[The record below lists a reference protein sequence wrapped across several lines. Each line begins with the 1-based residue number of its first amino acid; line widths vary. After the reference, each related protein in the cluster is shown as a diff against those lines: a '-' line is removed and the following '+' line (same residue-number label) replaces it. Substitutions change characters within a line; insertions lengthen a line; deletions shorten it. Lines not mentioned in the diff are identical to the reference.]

1 MKTIFAFAAAS
12 FTATAAAETMTPV
25 CDGWRFHRGDVV
37 GAESVSFDAKGWKPV
52 SIPHDWAISGPFHRT
67 NDLQN
72 ARVLQDGQVD
82 PLAIS
87 GRTGAL
93 PWVGVGWYRGTFTV
107 PDGAG
112 FAALKFDGA
121 MACAHMNGT
130 ANKDQQAQTSVDR
143 IEYIGCCR
151 MM

>member
-1 MKTIFAFAAAS
+1 MEMIFTFAVVS
-12 FTATAAAETMTPV
+12 FAVSAAAETVMPV

-37 GAESVSFDAKGWKPV
+37 GAEAIGFDDAKWTAV
-52 SIPHDWAISGPFHRT
+52 QIPHDWAISGPFHRT

-93 PWVGVGWYRGTFTV
+93 PWVGVGWFGEDFRYLNSVRPFRICFHCICLM
-107 PDGAG
+107 AG
-112 FAALKFDGA
+112 KA
-121 MACAHMNGT
+121 M
-130 ANKDQQAQTSVDR
+130 
-143 IEYIGCCR
+143 
-151 MM
+151 